1 MIVPHQALLQKLCD
15 FGISGEL
22 LNWCQDYLSNRRQR
36 VVIDGYSSSWTEITS
51 GVPQGS
57 TLGPL
62 AFVLFIND
70 LPDVVCSASTI
81 ALYADDSKMF
91 RVINWMIRCFFK
103 MIWINFTIGAN
114 AT

>member
-1 MIVPHQALLQKLCD
+1 MLRLPLV
-15 FGISGEL
+15 
-22 LNWCQDYLSNRRQR
+22 SNQGQR

-57 TLGPL
+57 ILGPL
-62 AFVLFIND
+62 FFDLFINV

-91 RVINWMIRCFFK
+91 RVINFDDVQMLFQNDLDKLYSWGRHNLMDFNSKKCKIMRITK
-103 MIWINFTIGAN
+103 K
-114 AT
+114 